1 MKLSDLGSSANDLLD
16 SFAEQLA
23 LIPGFTLEGNR
34 YVAAGEVP
42 WDKPGLYLYV
52 GAGNT
57 GQPGAPQG
65 QNIQSAQG
73 LVFSVSFFVMI
84 LRTVATYGYWND
96 GGVNPAPDNI
106 LNANGTQAVRD
117 AGALLSCAAKIKK
130 QDLAVKSQSAGF
142 VIGQVLPL
150 GPQGGMAAMRLQLD
164 VSIDE
169 P

>member
-1 MKLSDLGSSANDLLD
+1 MKLSDLGSSANDLLE
-16 SFAEQLA
+16 SFGTELA
-23 LIPGFTLEGNR
+23 LIPGFTLPGNR
-34 YVAAGEVP
+34 YVGAGEIP

-52 GAGNT
+52 GDGST

-73 LVFSVSFFVMI
+73 VIFRVSFFVMI
-84 LRTVATYGYWND
+84 LRTVATFGYWND
-96 GGVNPAPDNI
+96 GGINPASDAV

>member
-34 YVAAGEVP
+34 YVGAGEIP
-42 WDKPGLYLYV
+42 WDKPGLYVYLGG
-52 GAGNT
+52 GAT

-65 QNIQSAQG
+65 QNISSAQG
-73 LVFSVSFFVMI
+73 LVFAVSFYVMI
-84 LRTVATYGYWND
+84 LRDVATFGYWND

-117 AGALLSCAAKIKK
+117 AGALLKCAAIIKK

-142 VIGQVLPL
+142 VIGQVTPV
-150 GPQGGMAAMRLQLD
+150 GPAGGMAAMRLLLD